1 MKLNYNILCLITFVL
16 VFISCQNSNVGNTVE
31 DYNDVCQFDWLIGRW
46 EIINNDFEMYEI
58 WTKINE
64 CNYNAESFVLA
75 HGDTVFYEFVRLE
88 QVRDE
93 YFYCVSVFDQNN
105 ADEISFKMVSDSNN
119 TFVFENLE
127 HDFPQRIV
135 YKNLDHNKIHVYIEG
150 HVEGEYKREDF
161 EFFRQ
166 K

>member
-1 MKLNYNILCLITFVL
+1 MKLNCNILFIIGFVL
-16 VFISCQNSNVGNTVE
+16 VCISCQNGNVENTGE
-31 DYNDVCQFDWLIGRW
+31 DNNDVCQFDWLIGRW

-58 WTKINE
+58 WTKTDK

-88 QVRDE
+88 QVSDE
-93 YFYCVSVFDQNN
+93 YFYCVSVLDQNN

-119 TFVFENLE
+119 IFVFENLE

-135 YKNLDHNKIHVYIEG
+135 YKNIDNNKMHAYIEG
-150 HVEGEYKREDF
+150 HVEGEYRREDF
-161 EFFRQ
+161 EFVRP